1 MIDLT
6 HIGRLLVILGALIA
20 AIGVLFLVASR
31 IPWLGRLPG
40 DLVIHKGRFTLYLP
54 IVTSLIL
61 SLLLTIALRL
71 FSRH

>member
-20 AIGVLFLVASR
+20 AVGVLFLLASR

-61 SLLLTIALRL
+61 SVLLTIVLRL